1 MVTALLEAYDREDR
15 VVVIYL
21 DIVKGFDSVPH
32 QRLLAKLQIYGIII
46 IISLDPVLPTNPY
59 QKLSYQETI
68 YYLLRIKLI
77 FGTKAYNKQLI
88 DY

>member
-32 QRLLAKLQIYGIII
+32 QRLLAKLQIYGIINNHFI
-46 IISLDPVLPTNPY
+46 GPGPTYKPLPKIKLSRNYLLPT
-59 QKLSYQETI
+59 SY
-68 YYLLRIKLI
+68 
-77 FGTKAYNKQLI
+77 
-88 DY
+88 